1 MTTTATERAVLVRRW
16 ERGSEWPLMV
26 AAVVF
31 LAAYAAPILDLDLP
45 GWLLNL
51 CRPLSW
57 LTWGIFVVR
66 LAEP

>member
-1 MTTTATERAVLVRRW
+1 
-16 ERGSEWPLMV
+16 MV